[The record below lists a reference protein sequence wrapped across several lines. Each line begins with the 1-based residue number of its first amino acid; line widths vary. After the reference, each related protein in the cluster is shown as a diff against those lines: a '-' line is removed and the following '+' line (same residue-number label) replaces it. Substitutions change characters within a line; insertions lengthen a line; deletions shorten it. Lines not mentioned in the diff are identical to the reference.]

1 MLYPYPFSDA
11 SLRYSHTYT
20 GYMST
25 EVPSKPVNDS
35 QSIQKRRSARLD
47 GKTVPQAMVDSVGVL
62 NSPETNENAPQS
74 TWMSSLARATNGVK
88 ARAKPV
94 EDLEGLVEMFA
105 TPPMVDISKDTSKQQ
120 KGSNWLSSL
129 AKATKAPRKRGM
141 AVEDFEGVPEMFA
154 TPPSIS
160 VATPRTTTEDELT
173 SSPEEQDLNLTES
186 LKLSKTPSLRSF
198 GEDTEFV
205 QIVTPIHSSHTP
217 SLRSINAQTIK
228 SAVTP
233 EVLLEM
239 KEALMTQ
246 KTPSLRSLA
255 KDAVTVEVVTPLQP
269 SRTPSLR
276 SAMQQTS
283 VFSSESP
290 DIKMEVIKP
299 IAPTKTP
306 SIRSSDQV
314 KAVSAV
320 NVKKPSTSDRKSL
333 GLQGLARLMKVPK
346 EKNAVENVE
355 DFFAPSVFAS
365 PKPEPKRYSRKSEG
379 LQGVARL
386 LRTPGD
392 MGEGAAVESPKF
404 DGIKKMMRTEK
415 AVASPNFVGLR
426 ALMQTPKDSKRA
438 VDLEEHFISDLFL
451 LPVEDSFQDTVQSV
465 VQGECDKEQ
474 DVRAINLNSPESE
487 EKTAE
492 ASEDV
497 SSETVQ
503 RVTRAKRKPLEK
515 LPEPVPKRGRTT
527 RAAAKQSSE
536 SKKSPSNLKVVQ
548 RKTTTRSKK
557 SSAASLPS
565 TPKPLEF
572 KRTQLDPIIEVLS
585 PLPATDQTVEVAASP
600 TLVEPE
606 ATEKAFTRGGAEETT
621 DFKAQQTEPSRCS
634 RRGIRAKARVDSS
647 SEECSGGEV
656 AEKRVATKR
665 RTRAKVEEDSGSSSV
680 DVQKADVETGKS
692 GGKGRA
698 TRSFQLKEA
707 PSQNVKLPRTTRSGR
722 NRRAEVAEVEDKVV
736 IGDAADETINNSTT
750 TRSRRKARTTE
761 ESASVMSE
769 EESVRNGKVQQNDAE
784 ATKVRR
790 TRSRRTADKNNTVNE
805 DKLAQSSQAK
815 RTKKESVA
823 KADEETQSEEKEA
836 SSKQRS
842 TRRTRGNPVESI
854 VPESTAASLQE
865 VENFQSKSSV
875 KNVRGKREPK
885 GKALEEPRT
894 TRSSRS
900 ANPAKIKPTVEPQLP
915 VRSTR
920 GRKRQLG
927 EEEVAEPAVPEA
939 KRKRSSTRARDV
951 EPPQTR
957 SLRSRK

>member
-1 MLYPYPFSDA
+1 
-11 SLRYSHTYT
+11 
-20 GYMST
+20 MST

-35 QSIQKRRSARLD
+35 LSIQKRRSARLD
-47 GKTVPQAMVDSVGVL
+47 GKAVPQAMVDSLGVL

-346 EKNAVENVE
+346 EKNAVKNVE

-438 VDLEEHFISDLFL
+438 VDPEEHFISDLFL

-474 DVRAINLNSPESE
+474 DVRAINLISPESE

-557 SSAASLPS
+557 SSAASLPT

-698 TRSFQLKEA
+698 TRSSQLKEA

-854 VPESTAASLQE
+854 VPESNAASLQE

-939 KRKRSSTRARDV
+939 KRKRSSARARDV